1 MKSIF
6 VLLATLS
13 AFANTYELSAPI
25 SSEADYDYK
34 VQEIITISN
43 VELLSSDIYQRTVTF
58 NAKLNGKLQSFTGKI
73 VDREVNGSDYLYK
86 VQGTLKR
93 DLLANGYACEE
104 FEAFNY
110 VFDGE
115 LEVNFDVRHTAFN
128 ITKLSVLK
136 EYNWDICH
144 DSTETTII
152 PYIQQ

>member
-34 VQEIITISN
+34 VQEIITLSN
-43 VELLSSDIYQRTVTF
+43 VELLTSDIYQRTVTF

-110 VFDGE
+110 VFHGE

-128 ITKLSVLK
+128 ITELSVLK